1 MVATLPVEVQKKEAL
16 VASSQKQWPTIMIVI
31 AVILLI
37 GPIIWALS
45 LTMHVLAATGIG
57 LVIAVVVIVLAFMWA
72 KKRVDEK
79 R

>member
-1 MVATLPVEVQKKEAL
+1 M
-16 VASSQKQWPTIMIVI
+16 ASNQKQWPVAIIVI

-45 LTMHVLAATGIG
+45 LTMNVLAATGIG
-57 LVIAVVVIVLAFMWA
+57 LVIAIVAIVAAFIWF
-72 KKRVDEK
+72 KKRVDAK

>member
-1 MVATLPVEVQKKEAL
+1 
-16 VASSQKQWPTIMIVI
+16 VASSDNKWPTAIIVI

-45 LTMHVLAATGIG
+45 LTMNILAATGIG
-57 LVIAVVVIVLAFMWA
+57 LVIAVVLIVLAFMWA
-72 KKRVDEK
+72 KRRVDSQ

>member
-1 MVATLPVEVQKKEAL
+1 
-16 VASSQKQWPTIMIVI
+16 MIVI